1 MSDAALLA
9 AYRATAWT
17 VEAPGGP
24 LEVRF
29 GHAAPAPL
37 RPGGIVTAY
46 NPASEPRAA
55 EENRRA
61 DARLHARLA
70 AAGVRAWRTLARG
83 PDDPA
88 GEWDE
93 PGWCITG
100 PARDLAISFG
110 QEFGQNAIVWITED
124 GDVTLVTTRDG
135 FCRTAVGEV
144 IG

>member
-1 MSDAALLA
+1 VSDAALLS

-17 VEAPGGP
+17 VEAPGGA
-24 LEVRF
+24 LEVRP

-37 RPGGIVTAY
+37 RPAGIVTAY

-61 DARLHARLA
+61 DARLHARIA

-83 PDDPA
+83 ADDPA
-88 GEWDE
+88 GAWDE
-93 PGWCITG
+93 PGWCFPG
-100 PARDLAISFG
+100 DVRDLAVSLAA
-110 QEFGQNAIVWITED
+110 EFGQNAIVWIAED
-124 GDVTLVTTRDG
+124 GAVTLVATREG
-135 FCRTAVGEV
+135 FCRAAVGDV